1 MSFKA
6 DLYLAINH
14 ARMIPAIRNILKWQ
28 FSIQEP
34 RYDRDVQ
41 NQPSVKLN
49 RKSFDSK
56 QNKRTN
62 LRLLLLVM
70 QHKTCNSRHAPYNN
84 TFNPNISIRLII
96 CSHYNNKKFLLVY
109 YVCTCV
115 PHTIIFKY
123 Y

>member
-28 FSIQEP
+28 FSIQEA

-56 QNKRTN
+56 QNKKTN

-70 QHKTCNSRHAPYNN
+70 QLKLAIQDMHHSTIH
-84 TFNPNISIRLII
+84 SILI
-96 CSHYNNKKFLLVY
+96 
-109 YVCTCV
+109 
-115 PHTIIFKY
+115 
-123 Y
+123 